1 MLRRFLLLTIILP
14 TLTTTAS
21 SISAC
26 SWDLEPTVLVLTSYE
41 HAQHQNNNDQL
52 VFKKLQKFFGNNHVT
67 TLFSSQ
73 DDNHFATML
82 RSLLTTYNSKKVFVL
97 NLSFQKYIP
106 HSSNTDIYY
115 TNNIVRVMHQF
126 EDVK

>member
-52 VFKKLQKFFGNNHVT
+52 VFKKLQ
-67 TLFSSQ
+67 
-73 DDNHFATML
+73 
-82 RSLLTTYNSKKVFVL
+82 
-97 NLSFQKYIP
+97 FQKQKLLKMTRK
-106 HSSNTDIYY
+106 NFLQND
-115 TNNIVRVMHQF
+115 Q
-126 EDVK
+126 K